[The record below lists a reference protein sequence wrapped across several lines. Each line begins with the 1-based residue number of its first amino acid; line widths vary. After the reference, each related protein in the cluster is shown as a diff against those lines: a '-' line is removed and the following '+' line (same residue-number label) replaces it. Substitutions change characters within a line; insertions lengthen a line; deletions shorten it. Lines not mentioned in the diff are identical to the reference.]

1 MSVAQFASYR
11 PIDTDTHVLEP
22 ADLWTARLP
31 SKWREQAPQIMH
43 AGDREI
49 WVMAGKGI
57 GAPGAYAMAG
67 WDGVLP
73 DFPNGYAD
81 VVASAGDPHARLAY
95 MDAEGI
101 YAAVLYPN
109 VGGFSSDRFISAGD
123 PELALACVRAYN
135 DFLIEWASADPA
147 RLLPVLATPFWDV
160 AATVKEIERGAALGH
175 RAIVFCGQPQL
186 LGQPTL
192 GHRHWD
198 PVWAAARDTGLSVS
212 FHVGAGDLAEILR
225 DDSEMGM
232 FTNFSA
238 KSALYFMQNAS
249 CISELTFGG
258 VCHRFPEVKF
268 VSVESGAGWINFVLE
283 GLDWQWQNG
292 GTHREHPEYAL
303 LPSEYFRRQIY
314 GCFWFERAGI
324 QSAIERFPDNLMW
337 ETDYPHPT
345 CMAPGPQTIATRP
358 DEYAETALATI
369 SDAQRRKVLHDNAA
383 ALYRVD

>member
-1 MSVAQFASYR
+1 MSLSRFASYR

-22 ADLWTARLP
+22 PDLWTSRLP
-31 SKWREQAPQIMH
+31 SKWRDSAPQIMT
-43 AGDREI
+43 AGDKQI
-49 WVMAGKGI
+49 WVMDGKGI

-81 VVASAGDPHARLAY
+81 VVASAGDAVARLEY
-95 MDAEGI
+95 MDREGI
-101 YAAVLYPN
+101 HAAVLYPN
-109 VGGFSSDRFISAGD
+109 VGGFSSDKFIRASD
-123 PELALACVRAYN
+123 PALALACVQAYN
-135 DFLIEWASADPA
+135 DFLVEWAAADPA
-147 RLLPVLATPFWDV
+147 RLIPVLATPFWDV
-160 AATVKEIERGAALGH
+160 AATVREIERGAALGH

-198 PVWAAARDTGLSVS
+198 PVWAAARDAGLSVS

-225 DDSEMGM
+225 DDSEMGPH
-232 FTNFSA
+232 TNFSA

-258 VCHRFPEVKF
+258 VCHRFPEVRF
-268 VSVESGAGWINFVLE
+268 VSVESGAGWIPFVLE

-292 GTHREHPEYAL
+292 GTSREHPEYDL

-324 QSAIERFPDNLMW
+324 RSAIERFPDNLLW

-345 CMAPGPQTIATRP
+345 CMAPGPTTIATRP
-358 DEYAETALATI
+358 AEYADTALATVGEA
-369 SDAQRRKVLHDNAA
+369 DRRKVLHDNAA
-383 ALYRVD
+383 ALYRVS